1 MIDNMTQTIIL
12 KNGLII
18 NGTGNPG
25 FYGSVLI
32 KDKKLSVIRQHSD
45 YIKADIE
52 IDCSGKIISPGFIDL
67 HSHTGLTIFGEPKH
81 EPKVFQ
87 GVTTELIGIDG
98 ISPIPFKNKSEL
110 ERYIWLDSGLNDY
123 PPESP
128 DWLTT
133 IEYLNKIDNKVAINI
148 AAIIGNGPLRIWGVG
163 WNDKPANKKQIENM
177 KSVLREC
184 MEEGAWGLSTG
195 LDYAPGAFASTDELI
210 ELGKEARKLGGLY
223 HTHTRASLATPQNI
237 LAPFDEA
244 LEIAS
249 KSELPLH
256 LTHYYQKMSYVH
268 EKNIVNGK
276 YTDYLGL
283 IENARAKGMDVTFD
297 CYTYPYSGTTLTIIL
312 PNWSKDGG
320 PEVLIEHLKSTKS
333 RQKIAKEITR
343 SFGTTWLTNFKQP
356 HNKKYDGLS
365 INEIADMT
373 SQEPTNVL
381 FDLLVDEN
389 LGISFV
395 GLGAN
400 PQTLH
405 EFVKHPAGMIAS
417 DSILFGEHPSPRTFG
432 TFTKVLSEYARDDKF
447 LTLEKGIMKM
457 SSFPAQRLGLK
468 NKGLIL
474 DNYDADVIVFD
485 LPNVHVPATKSNP
498 RQLSEGIEQVIVN
511 GQFVIKDSIH
521 TGNLPGKAIRRG
533 KDS

>member
-1 MIDNMTQTIIL
+1 MNQTIAL
-12 KNGLII
+12 KDGLII
-18 NGTGNPG
+18 NGTGSPG

-32 KDKKLSVIRQHSD
+32 KDNKISVIRQSSD
-45 YIKADIE
+45 SIQADVE
-52 IDCSGKIISPGFIDL
+52 IDCTGKVISPGFVDL

-98 ISPIPFKNKSEL
+98 ISPVPFKNKSEL

-128 DWLTT
+128 DWLKT
-133 IEYLNKIDNKVAINI
+133 IEYLNKVDNNVAVNI
-148 AAIIGNGPLRIWGVG
+148 ACIIGNGPLRIWGVG
-163 WNDKPANKKQIENM
+163 WNDKPASKKQIENM

-195 LDYAPGAFASTDELI
+195 LDYAPGSYANTEELI
-210 ELGKEARKLGGLY
+210 ELCKEAAKLGGFY
-223 HTHTRASLATPQNI
+223 HTHTRGLLAKTENI
-237 LAPFDEA
+237 LAPYDEA
-244 LEIAS
+244 VEIA
-249 KSELPLH
+249 KIANLPLH
-256 LTHYYQKMSYVH
+256 LTHYYQKMMYVH
-268 EKNIVNGK
+268 SKNIANGK

-283 IENARAKGMDVTFD
+283 VENAIESGMDVTFD

-320 PEVLIEHLKSTKS
+320 PEKLIQHLQSTSS
-333 RQKIAKEITR
+333 RKKIAKEINKT
-343 SFGTTWLTNFKQP
+343 FPTTWLTNLKKP

-365 INEIADMT
+365 VNEIAEMKN
-373 SQEPTNVL
+373 QEPTTVL

-395 GLGAN
+395 GLGGN
-400 PQTLH
+400 PQTLP

-432 TFTKVLSEYARDDKF
+432 TFTKIISEYARDDQF
-447 LTLEKGIMKM
+447 LTLENGIRKM
-457 SSFPAQRLGLK
+457 SSFPAQRLGLN

-485 LPNVHVPATKSNP
+485 LPKVNVPATKANP

-511 GQFVIKDSIH
+511 GQFVIQNSIH
-521 TGNLPGKAIRRG
+521 TGNLPGRAVRRG
-533 KDS
+533 RDS